1 LPHATK
7 GFSLVP
13 SKKELIWRIL
23 NAKMLVYIK
32 SNQIKTD
39 LIGLTFVALTKAG
52 QGSEELFNILRNDL
66 TLRIDELNGGQLVE
80 LLKSFQGRN
89 WTNWI
94 SLS

>member
-1 LPHATK
+1 
-7 GFSLVP
+7 
-13 SKKELIWRIL
+13 
-23 NAKMLVYIK
+23 MLVYIK